1 MVNLLPAI
9 LIGGP
14 PHAGKSVLAYSI
26 SQALR
31 KRNVDHCFSAHLN
44 RSGTHSQRQNPLL
57 ACDCRDTTL
66 SWRRSTLDCLLP
78 SPVGR
83 CSHYL
88 LGYKDICS
96 WRYYPDADIIAAKK
110 GNKSEL

>member
-14 PHAGKSVLAYSI
+14 PHAGKSVLTYSI

-57 ACDCRDTTL
+57 ACNRGCTAL
-66 SWRRSTLDCLLP
+66 SERRPTLDCLLP
-78 SPVGR
+78 SPVGGR
-83 CSHYL
+83 SHYL

-96 WRYYPDADIIAAKK
+96 WWYYPDADI
-110 GNKSEL
+110 

>member
-14 PHAGKSVLAYSI
+14 LHAGKSVLTYSI

-31 KRNVDHCFSAHLN
+31 KRNVDHCFSTNLN

-57 ACDCRDTTL
+57 ACDRSGTALLEC
-66 SWRRSTLDCLLP
+66 RSTLDCLLP

-83 CSHYL
+83 RSHYL

-96 WRYYPDADIIAAKK
+96 WWYYPDADI
-110 GNKSEL
+110 